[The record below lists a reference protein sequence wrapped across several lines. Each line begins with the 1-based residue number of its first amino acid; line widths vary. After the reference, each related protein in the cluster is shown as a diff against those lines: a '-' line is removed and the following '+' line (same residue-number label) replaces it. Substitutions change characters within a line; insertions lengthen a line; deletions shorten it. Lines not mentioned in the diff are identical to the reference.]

1 MKRQRNTTQMKEQ
14 GRNSRDQINE
24 EEISNLPER
33 EFRIMIAKM
42 LQRFENRMEKM
53 QEAFNTVNRITK
65 GIAKIKTKKTE
76 MNNTSTKIK
85 NTLEGTNS
93 RITETEEWISELED
107 RMVEITA
114 KEQNKGKGMKRI
126 EESLRQYLGQ
136 HSMHQHSSY
145 WGPRERKEKGTEKI
159 FEEIIVENFPN
170 MGKEIVN
177 HV

>member
-33 EFRIMIAKM
+33 EFRIMIVKI

-126 EESLRQYLGQ
+126 EESLRDLWDNIKQ
-136 HSMHQHSSY
+136 
-145 WGPRERKEKGTEKI
+145 PV
-159 FEEIIVENFPN
+159 FEL
-170 MGKEIVN
+170 
-177 HV
+177 